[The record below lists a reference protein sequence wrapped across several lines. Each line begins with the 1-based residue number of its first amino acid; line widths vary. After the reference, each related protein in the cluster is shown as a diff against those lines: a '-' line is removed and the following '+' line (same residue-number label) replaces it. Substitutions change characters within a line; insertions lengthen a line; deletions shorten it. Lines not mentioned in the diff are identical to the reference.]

1 MTPSNKLQR
10 TPSVTVGMVTLD
22 VHMFD
27 GQSVRVRRIGIDE
40 PEPLYWLVN
49 GLIVREPGRKGNPT
63 NRALATTQ
71 QEEPGIEYLRGA

>member
-1 MTPSNKLQR
+1 
-10 TPSVTVGMVTLD
+10 MVTLD

-49 GLIVREPGRKGNPT
+49 SQGAGQKREP
-63 NRALATTQ
+63 
-71 QEEPGIEYLRGA
+71 Y